1 MKIRIL
7 FLVVLLAHGASV
19 FAQVRGEVPVYSLD
33 DCLRL
38 TIANNYDIKAAS
50 AATIS
55 ASASLTQAF
64 GNYLPSADINAS
76 YSRQLTN
83 LRPQISFI
91 NGIPVAGNPVPN
103 SYSMNAG
110 MNWVIFDGL
119 RREAQYDAARNNL
132 SAADNDLR
140 YTRLEAQYKVTRQYL
155 TVLQNMQLLK
165 ARRDQVDL
173 SSFTLDRVKA
183 FYDAGRSPITQL
195 YSQET
200 EVANQESALIQ
211 AENDVDNAKA
221 TLLQL
226 MSLNPTMPAEFV
238 EASIPSEAASV
249 EVESFR
255 QFIGNEEGSVM
266 RALASRPDIAAA
278 DLRVN
283 SAAAGITNARSTYM
297 PSVNANGGYAWRNSE
312 IADFDRQGQMYV
324 GLTLRV
330 PLFDKFQTN
339 ANIESATL
347 TLTRNQIERQKLE
360 LQIRTTVKSSYLN
373 LAASEKG
380 LGVTERA
387 LKAADL
393 NYEAARE
400 RFNVGSAT
408 LLDVQTANNQLITA
422 RINRIGAVY
431 TYYDARTLVEF
442 ATGLFRER

>member
-1 MKIRIL
+1 MKFRIL
-7 FLVVLLAHGASV
+7 LIAMVLLRCTTVS
-19 FAQVRGEVPVYSLD
+19 AQVRGEVPLYSLN

-38 TIANNYDIKAAS
+38 TIENNYDIKVAN
-50 AATIS
+50 AATQA

-64 GNYLPSADINAS
+64 GGYLPSADINAS

-91 NGIPVAGNPVPN
+91 NGIPIAGNPLPN
-103 SYSMNAG
+103 SYGMTAG

-132 SAADNDLR
+132 DAADNDLR
-140 YTRLEAQYKVTRQYL
+140 YTRLEALYKVTRQYL
-155 TVLQNMQLLK
+155 TVLQNKQLLG
-165 ARRDQVDL
+165 ARRDQVEL
-173 SSFTLDRVKA
+173 SKSTLERVKA
-183 FYDAGRSPITQL
+183 QYDAGRAPITQL

-200 EVANQESALIQ
+200 EVANQEASLIK

-226 MSLNPTMPAEFV
+226 MCLNPTMAAEFE
-238 EASIPSEAASV
+238 EASIPSEAAAVDVEAFRRRIGPEEISV
-249 EVESFR
+249 
-255 QFIGNEEGSVM
+255 G

-278 DLRVN
+278 DMRVT
-283 SAAAGITNARSTYM
+283 SAAAGITSARSTYL
-297 PSVNANGGYAWRNSE
+297 PSVNANGGYTWRNSE
-312 IADFDRQGQMYV
+312 LSDFERQGQAYV

-339 ANIESATL
+339 ANIENATL
-347 TLTRNQIERQKLE
+347 SLTRSQIDRQRLE

>member
-1 MKIRIL
+1 MKMR
-7 FLVVLLAHGASV
+7 LLLTLCFVAIGTSAM
-19 FAQVRGEVPVYSLD
+19 AQVRGDVPVYSLD

-38 TIANNYDIKAAS
+38 TIENNYDIKVAS
-50 AATIS
+50 AATVA

-91 NGIPVAGNPVPN
+91 NGIPVAGNPLPN
-103 SYSMNAG
+103 SYSMSAG

-132 SAADNDLR
+132 NAADNDLR

-173 SSFTLDRVKA
+173 SRSTLDRVKA
-183 FYDAGRSPITQL
+183 MYDAGKTPITQL

-200 EVANQESALIQ
+200 EVANQESALIK

-226 MSLNPTMPAEFV
+226 MCLNPTMPAEFA
-238 EASIPSEAASV
+238 EASIPSEAATV
-249 EVESFR
+249 DVESFR
-255 QFIGNEEGSVM
+255 RFIGTEEVSVM

-278 DLRVN
+278 DQRVN
-283 SAAAGITNARSTYM
+283 SAAAGITNARSTYL
-297 PSVNANGGYAWRNSE
+297 PSVNANGGYSWRNSE
-312 IADFDRQGQMYV
+312 ISDFDRQGQMFV

-347 TLTRNQIERQKLE
+347 TLTRNQIDRQKLE

-387 LKAADL
+387 LKAAEL

-442 ATGLFRER
+442 ATGLYRER